1 MSNGLSHGRRRTTWL
16 QDKSSEK
23 CFEQI
28 LFPRREESKS
38 KNRHKTHK
46 EDAQTNEWVKSPPSE
61 FSLFFFSIEQTAELG
76 VLTCCSPYNPSSHL
90 INLCARTAC
99 IYNSVGW
106 ISPAKLFAIAPFMQ
120 CVSAYT
126 RWVYGNPQTFKPLLH
141 ISDAQHKY
149 RRILLPPPRKKCL
162 MPY

>member
-1 MSNGLSHGRRRTTWL
+1 MVSPTGGGALRDCKIKVRKSVLNRFCFPEGRRAKVKTETKRT
-16 QDKSSEK
+16 K
-23 CFEQI
+23 
-28 LFPRREESKS
+28 
-38 KNRHKTHK
+38 KTHK
-46 EDAQTNEWVKSPPSE
+46 LMNEWNLLRLS
-61 FSLFFFSIEQTAELG
+61 SLFFFSIEQTAELG

-126 RWVYGNPQTFKPLLH
+126 QWVYGNPQTFKPLLH

-149 RRILLPPPRKKCL
+149 RRILLPPPEKNV
-162 MPY
+162 